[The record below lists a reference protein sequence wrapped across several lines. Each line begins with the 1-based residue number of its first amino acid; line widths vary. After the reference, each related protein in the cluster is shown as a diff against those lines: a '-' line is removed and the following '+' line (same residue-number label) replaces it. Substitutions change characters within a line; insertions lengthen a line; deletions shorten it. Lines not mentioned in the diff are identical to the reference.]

1 MPNYKIVNNVKTE
14 LTDEEQATVD
24 AGITASLLE
33 RPERDLF
40 NLRKKRNELLAETDY
55 LALSDNT
62 LSDEM
67 VTYRQALRDIT
78 DTYSSL
84 NTVVWPTKP

>member
-24 AGITASLLE
+24 AGIAASLLE

-67 VTYRQALRDIT
+67 TTYRQALRDIT

>member
-67 VTYRQALRDIT
+67 TTYRQALRDIT

>member
-14 LTDEEQATVD
+14 LTNEEQATVD

-67 VTYRQALRDIT
+67 TTYRQALRDIT